1 MKRMLRLFERGVCYF
16 AVLWCT
22 VFTGM
27 AWDEPV
33 SGFSQVHFD
42 GTFVMLG
49 QHILDTSDLGVL
61 LARANPHFRDLSK
74 SDRKDLSWDSAG
86 VRYTADSRNIKVTW
100 VVDPAFLHEMEGHPT
115 HVFNGKLSIFEID
128 LVRNKSVPEALLS
141 QYGFEAAPD
150 KVPRNYLLK
159 KNGWQISIIT
169 DRDRAPE
176 AVTLEHSLT
185 PE

>member
-1 MKRMLRLFERGVCYF
+1 M
-16 AVLWCT
+16 
-22 VFTGM
+22 
-27 AWDEPV
+27 D
-33 SGFSQVHFD
+33 
-42 GTFVMLG
+42 
-49 QHILDTSDLGVL
+49 
-61 LARANPHFRDLSK
+61 
-74 SDRKDLSWDSAG
+74 
-86 VRYTADSRNIKVTW
+86 
-100 VVDPAFLHEMEGHPT
+100 GHPT

-150 KVPRNYLLK
+150 QVPRNYVLK

>member
-1 MKRMLRLFERGVCYF
+1 MLRLFGPGLCYF
-16 AVLWCT
+16 AVSCCT
-22 VFTGM
+22 VFTGQLL

-61 LARANPHFRDLSK
+61 LAEANPHFRDLSK
-74 SDRKDLSWDSAG
+74 SDRKDFSWDSDG

-100 VVDPAFLHEMEGHPT
+100 VVDPAFLHEMDGHPT

-150 KVPRNYLLK
+150 EVPRNYVLK